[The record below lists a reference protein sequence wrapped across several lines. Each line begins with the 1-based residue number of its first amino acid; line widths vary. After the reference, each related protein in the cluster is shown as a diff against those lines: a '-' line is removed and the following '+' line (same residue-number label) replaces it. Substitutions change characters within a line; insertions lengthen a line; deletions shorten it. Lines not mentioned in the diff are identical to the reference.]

1 MAPGWRR
8 RQIRPEPR
16 ARHERDPPDICL
28 FYGNPAQ
35 MILFINGLQWRSYQ
49 RYDLS
54 IIGES
59 ASADSWAMR

>member
-1 MAPGWRR
+1 
-8 RQIRPEPR
+8 
-16 ARHERDPPDICL
+16 
-28 FYGNPAQ
+28 